1 MQRLVKITLWILSI
15 MFALTAALA
24 IGGVAYLWFWGS
36 RQNPQLKDLP
46 YLGWLLSLTIAEMAG
61 LVLLIARKGL
71 AYLPATEV
79 NKELA
84 QTEYFMERFL
94 GSGSSATIVSN
105 RLSWLIASRRLQTHV
120 AELASNGVMIEIITP
135 KPIQDDVAKSLANA
149 GVQFYVT
156 AEEAPPEA
164 RFTLINAN
172 RSGSEKLAIA
182 RGVHPSH
189 EITVFDTN
197 SGPQII
203 AMAQDIVMKAKRLA
217 NAASVGQVCHPSS
230 RTDRVRT

>member
-1 MQRLVKITLWILSI
+1 MQHLVKTTLWVLSA
-15 MFALTAALA
+15 MLALTALLA

-36 RQNPQLKDLP
+36 RHEPPLTDLP
-46 YLGWLLSLTIAEMAG
+46 YLGWLLTLTIAEMASLSM
-61 LVLLIARKGL
+61 LVARKGL

-84 QTEYFMERFL
+84 QTERFMERFL

-105 RLSWLIASRRLQTHV
+105 RLSWLVASRRLQARI
-120 AELASNGVMIEIITP
+120 AELARNGVMIEIITP
-135 KPIQDDVAKSLANA
+135 KPLQEDVADPLTNA
-149 GVQFYVT
+149 GVRFYVT
-156 AEEAPPEA
+156 HEEAPPEA

-197 SGPQII
+197 SGPQTI
-203 AMAQDIVMKAKRLA
+203 AMAQDIVIKAKRFA
-217 NAASVGQVCHPSS
+217 NATPMG
-230 RTDRVRT
+230 